1 MNPDSSALVAV
12 TIALA
17 AAFFVGTLRVW
28 PKLAGRSA
36 DHLAGRI
43 GLLLATQLS
52 VLAAFAAVVN
62 KQFEFYTNWD
72 DLLGT
77 VGATAA
83 VSDQSPATTTAGVVG
98 PQITVHSSGGS
109 AVVGGSD
116 PSRYGEIQYV
126 VIHGLRTGL
135 SESAQVYLPPEYFQK
150 SFAKTQFPAAIVI
163 AGYPGTADELSS
175 RLAFPKQLLAEMR
188 AKQAGPM
195 VLIMVSP
202 EIVAGRDTECTDVP
216 SGPQTETFWAQD
228 LPAAVDS
235 TYRVM
240 TWTKGWGVIG
250 VSTGGYCA
258 LKLAMTDSDRF
269 AAAAD
274 ISGYFDALQDHTTG
288 TLYADSQDVRNEN
301 DLMWRIEHLPAPP
314 ISALLTTSKSGEENY
329 RPTLQFAALAK
340 APMQVSTLVQ
350 PEGGHNFATWSLE
363 IGPSLAWLSAHL
375 ATPRASAAAPATTN

>member
-1 MNPDSSALVAV
+1 MRPDSTALVLA
-12 TIALA
+12 TIAVA
-17 AAFFVGTLRVW
+17 AAFFAGTLKAW
-28 PKLAGRSA
+28 PKLAGRNA

-77 VGATAA
+77 VSNTAA
-83 VSDQSPATTTAGVVG
+83 VSNASNAANTASVIG
-98 PQITVHSSGGS
+98 PQITVHASGGS

-116 PSRYGEIQYV
+116 PARYGEIQYV

-135 SESAQVYLPPEYFQK
+135 SESAQVYLPPEYFQQ
-150 SFAKTQFPAAIVI
+150 SYAKTQFPAALVI

-195 VLIMVSP
+195 VLVMVSP
-202 EIVAGRDTECTDVP
+202 EVVGGRDTECTDVP
-216 SGPQTETFWAQD
+216 GGPQTETFWAQD
-228 LPAAVDS
+228 LPTAVDA

-240 TWTKGWGVIG
+240 TWAKGWGLIG

-258 LKLAMTDSDRF
+258 LKLAMMNSDRF
-269 AAAAD
+269 AAAAS

-288 TLYADSQDVRNEN
+288 TLYANSQDVRNEN
-301 DLMWRIEHLPAPP
+301 DLLWRIEHLPAPP
-314 ISALLTTSKSGEENY
+314 ISALLTTSRTGEENY
-329 RPTLQFAALAK
+329 LPTLRFAGLAK

-350 PEGGHNFATWSLE
+350 AQGGHNFATWSAE
-363 IGPSLAWLSAHL
+363 IGPGLSWLSARL
-375 ATPRASAAAPATTN
+375 ATPRAAAAAPAG